1 MNLSH
6 IAFNALDS
14 KTESIFGKNPN
25 KFMATCALGLSLA
38 SSLTFADNER
48 ERERVT
54 HEISSWQALWI
65 LKNL

>member
-6 IAFNALDS
+6 IAFHALDS

-54 HEISSWQALWI
+54 HEISSWQAL
-65 LKNL
+65 

>member
-14 KTESIFGKNPN
+14 KPESIFGKNPN

-48 ERERVT
+48 EREREKLT
-54 HEISSWQALWI
+54 KYRHG
-65 LKNL
+65 KHCRF

>member
-14 KTESIFGKNPN
+14 KTESIFGKNPS

-48 ERERVT
+48 ERE
-54 HEISSWQALWI
+54 
-65 LKNL
+65 